1 MLSQPAHNT
10 RQPSISAELS
20 VSANNFSKYNEHWL
34 SMSTFSFGK
43 SGEQLRLNKTLPL
56 SFPKP
61 ERNALRTHTV
71 SREPI
76 LGDYVYK
83 REAITEKEVIA
94 ALSKMKPEE
103 LAVTLDNFPLSDAA
117 QAKLDRDEVAHK
129 RDLDLRIKDDN
140 ECHAMLA
147 ANISAASQSSIRLH
161 VDYQAYVGCAEP
173 YHRSLLF
180 HRILASLHKFGDAS
194 TKHARTSVLFHSK
207 QEGNFLPFLDDFNG
221 KFDQFIADFESP
233 DQVGY
238 VHLGELK
245 SFLVLNAVDRRQFRP
260 VFDEQLR
267 SNPTG
272 RFPDSVA
279 LIKILSD
286 YDHHHKMS
294 LADPV
299 SHQGSAFAAPVLT
312 IAPALSSTG
321 DDVDTRFRKPRTNKV
336 PCPIHL
342 KKYPK
347 NPHFGHTAA
356 ECSLNPASKNY
367 KALAATTA
375 TTTFATDAVP
385 EPTDAPT
392 VASLL
397 LSQRRL
403 EQSLASFIAA
413 FSLDQGADP
422 EA

>member
-1 MLSQPAHNT
+1 MLPQPTTHNT
-10 RQPSISAELS
+10 RQPSLLAELS
-20 VSANNFSKYNEHWL
+20 VSANNFSKYNEHWI

-61 ERNALRTHTV
+61 ARNALRTHTI
-71 SREPI
+71 SGEPI
-76 LGDYVYK
+76 PGDYVYK
-83 REAITEKEVIA
+83 RELITEKEFLA
-94 ALSKMKPEE
+94 NLSKMQPGE
-103 LAVTLDNFPLSDAA
+103 LAITLDNLPLSDAA

-129 RDLDLRIKDDN
+129 RDLDLRVKDDN
-140 ECHAMLA
+140 ECHIMLS
-147 ANISAASQSSIRLH
+147 ANISADSQSSIRLH
-161 VDYQAYVGCAEP
+161 TDFQGYVNCAEP

-180 HRILASLHKFGDAS
+180 YRILASLHKFGDAS
-194 TKHARTSVLFHSK
+194 TKHACTSVLFHLK
-207 QEGNFLPFLDDFNG
+207 QEGIFSSFLDDFNG
-221 KFDQFIADFESP
+221 KFNQFTADFESA

-245 SFLVLNAVDRRQFRP
+245 SFLILNSVDRRKFRS

-267 SNPTG
+267 ATPTG

-279 LIKILSD
+279 LIKTLSD

-299 SHQGSAFAAPVLT
+299 SHQGSAFAASTLT
-312 IAPALSSTG
+312 IAPALTIAG
-321 DDVDTRFRKPRTNKV
+321 NDTSVRTRKPRANKV
-336 PCPIHL
+336 PCAFCLQKFPTSP
-342 KKYPK
+342 KY
-347 NPHFGHTAA
+347 GHIAA
-356 ECSLNPASKNY
+356 VCSLNPANK
-367 KALAATTA
+367 KAFTA
-375 TTTFATDAVP
+375 TTTTDVAP
-385 EPTDAPT
+385 ASTDEPT

-403 EQSLASFIAA
+403 EQSVSSLLAAL
-413 FSLDQGADP
+413 SLDQGADP